1 MSERKVLN
9 KYYPPDFDPSKLPRV
24 KREKN
29 RQFTIRLMAPF
40 NMRCKTCGEYIYR
53 GKKFNAR
60 KEDVIGKMYLGIQ
73 IYRFYIK
80 CTKCLAEIT
89 FLTDPENQDYEME
102 YGAVRNFECIR
113 LAEKQAEAEAKQA
126 KEEEENN
133 PMKILENRTRDSRRE
148 MAVLETLEDLKE
160 MNAAHLTVDPNI
172 LLQEEEKLRK
182 AIEEQEREEDEA
194 EIRRIFGKKVNNE
207 KNQVYDIIVED
218 EEISDNDEEEQDI
231 KDESIIKKLK
241 TTIESNDKKSQV
253 NINSYEEKN
262 NEIPTTSVLFPKS
275 SILSKEPVLIP
286 PVVGQLNKSNVASFI
301 KKKPVVIKSE
311 PADANENGKEDNSTK
326 STEKV
331 VVKIEETE
339 PKMSNSQ
346 VNPLTSLCAY
356 DDSDEYSDDN

>member
-1 MSERKVLN
+1 
-9 KYYPPDFDPSKLPRV
+9 
-24 KREKN
+24 
-29 RQFTIRLMAPF
+29 MAPF

-102 YGAVRNFECIR
+102 NGAIRNFECIR

-182 AIEEQEREEDEA
+182 AIEEKEREEDEA
-194 EIRRIFGKKVNNE
+194 EIRRIFGKKLNSENKVF
-207 KNQVYDIIVED
+207 DIIVEND
-218 EEISDNDEEEQDI
+218 EEICEDDDEIEDV
-231 KDESIIKKLK
+231 KDESITKKLK
-241 TTIESNDKKSQV
+241 TSNESIVNKTQAINNDEQK
-253 NINSYEEKN
+253 NEK
-262 NEIPTTSVLFPKS
+262 PTTSVLFPKS
-275 SILSKEPVLIP
+275 SIPSKESVVIP

-301 KKKPVVIKSE
+301 KKKPVVFKTE
-311 PADANENGKEDNSTK
+311 PIEVNENINDSKNTK
-326 STEKV
+326 STEKIV
-331 VVKIEETE
+331 IKIEETE
-339 PKMSNSQ
+339 SKVTSNQ
-346 VNPLTSLCAY
+346 NNPLASLCAY
-356 DDSDEYSDDN
+356 DDSDENSD